1 MIFFLCFLGFSEE
14 HKGGWLCALWVF
26 PIEEAL
32 LQPGP
37 FLQGWSWVSAP
48 CGPGAASAKAEW
60 SLKLWGLQMELA
72 ELIWNLFV
80 NPLLAM
86 SSSMEVAVV
95 SVEAS
100 VAEASSSLSPVYE
113 ELLEVVTLAMVKL
126 SFDWSV
132 GK

>member
-1 MIFFLCFLGFSEE
+1 M
-14 HKGGWLCALWVF
+14 
-26 PIEEAL
+26 
-32 LQPGP
+32 
-37 FLQGWSWVSAP
+37 
-48 CGPGAASAKAEW
+48 
-60 SLKLWGLQMELA
+60 
-72 ELIWNLFV
+72 

-95 SVEAS
+95 SVEVS

-113 ELLEVVTLAMVKL
+113 ELLEVVTLATVKL